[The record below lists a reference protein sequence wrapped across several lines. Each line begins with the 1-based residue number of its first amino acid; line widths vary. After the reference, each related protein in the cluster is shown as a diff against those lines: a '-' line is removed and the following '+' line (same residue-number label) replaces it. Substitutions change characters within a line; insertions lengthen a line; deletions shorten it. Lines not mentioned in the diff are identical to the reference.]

1 MRDVIKKMS
10 QVKSIVPSLVW
21 IEDSLPIDAIGKPK
35 HGGMAYYLDDKLIL
49 ILVEASRSYEYKGIT
64 YPFEI
69 WNGCILP
76 IESIKQ
82 GTVFIKFPFLTNH
95 PASSKWLYLP
105 QDTEDFNEHA
115 KLVLRE
121 LNKKNPLFG
130 LPMKIKTS
138 VSEELI
144 DTRSP
149 KLFGD
154 APVKRLPL
162 QKKAEA
168 KNTANQKKAKKSKS
182 GKKPENE
189 LILTLLKRR
198 SR

>member
-10 QVKSIVPSLVW
+10 QVKSIVPSLGW

-49 ILVEASRSYEYKGIT
+49 ILVEASRSYEHKGTT

-130 LPMKIKTS
+130 LPIKIKTS

-154 APVKRLPL
+154 APVKNSV
-162 QKKAEA
+162 KKPKVEKPKAS
-168 KNTANQKKAKKSKS
+168 KKAKAN
-182 GKKPENE
+182 KKPENQ
-189 LILTLLKRR
+189 LILSVLKRR
-198 SR
+198 TR